1 MVWWVG
7 ERALYPHKSF
17 FLSFFFLARVARL
30 ALAAESLSQL
40 REEETT
46 LLAQH
51 RSSFLLYSPSPH
63 PPPPPPSSFFVC
75 VSLCLDS

>member
-1 MVWWVG
+1 MGGWGRGRFIRMKVF
-7 ERALYPHKSF
+7 F
-17 FLSFFFLARVARL
+17 FLFFLARVAKL

-51 RSSFLLYSPSPH
+51 RSSFLLYSP
-63 PPPPPPSSFFVC
+63 PPPPSTFFVC
-75 VSLCLDS
+75 VSLCLVT